1 MVSLAMREEA
11 AMSEAVGTVA
21 ALWRFPV
28 KSMLGEH
35 VATAELTPSG
45 VVGDRAYALVDSE
58 TGKVVSAKN
67 PKLWPDMFACQ
78 ATFVGSPHRGQEL
91 PPVRIT
97 FPNDTSVTSDDPDVG
112 GILSGFFGRRVSL
125 AQAAPEDFTIDQY
138 HPDVEELDPEGHRDT
153 VAESKLGSAFFAE
166 AGLPS
171 AVPVGSFFDLFPVSV
186 LTSSTL
192 DRLNDL
198 RPESRFDARRF
209 RMNVIVATEE
219 EGFVENGWLGRDLAI
234 GDEVRLTVSIPDPRC
249 VMTTLAQ
256 DDLPKDN
263 EVLRTLVRNNRL
275 DVAGSGRYPCA
286 GVYAVA
292 ESVGTMH
299 SGDAVSLV

>member
-1 MVSLAMREEA
+1 
-11 AMSEAVGTVA
+11 MSQPVGAVA

-28 KSMLGEH
+28 KSMLGEE
-35 VATAELTPSG
+35 VSTADLTMSG

-67 PKLWPDMFACQ
+67 PKLWPDMLACQ
-78 ATFVGSPHRGQEL
+78 AAFVEPPQPGQEP

-97 FPNDTSVTSDDPDVG
+97 FPDDTSVTSEKPNVG
-112 GILSGFFGRRVSL
+112 ASLSSFFGREVRL

-209 RMNVIVATEE
+209 RMNVIVGTEE
-219 EGFVENGWLGRDLAI
+219 EGFVENEWLGRDLAI
-234 GDEVRLTVSIPDPRC
+234 GDDVRLRVAIPDPRC
-249 VMTTLAQ
+249 VMTTLPQ
-256 DDLPKDN
+256 DELPKDN

-292 ESVGTMH
+292 ESVGAMH
-299 SGDAVSLV
+299 PGDAVSLV